1 MRRPDVWNHFLKK
14 NKTSRKNLVPK
25 NIKSLLYQE
34 NKITFFKLLENFPF
48 PERFSVI
55 ITSSIKTIKV
65 WANLPR
71 HLNALHYSV
80 IPVEYRKQSI
90 SCQSSHFIPPENARK
105 PKDFGVF
112 RVYKIGTLAS
122 NGLQ

>member
-1 MRRPDVWNHFLKK
+1 MESFSKK
-14 NKTSRKNLVPK
+14 NKTSSKNLVPK
-25 NIKSLLYQE
+25 NIKLLLYQE

-90 SCQSSHFIPPENARK
+90 SCRSFHFIPPENARK

-112 RVYKIGTLAS
+112 RVCKIGTLAS